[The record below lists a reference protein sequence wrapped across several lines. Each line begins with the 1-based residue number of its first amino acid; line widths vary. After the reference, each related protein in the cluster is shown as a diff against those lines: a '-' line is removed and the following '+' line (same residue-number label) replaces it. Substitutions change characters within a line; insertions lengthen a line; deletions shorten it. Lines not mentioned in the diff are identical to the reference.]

1 MLAAQARGL
10 RPLTSRRAARMLR
23 SMATDPS
30 AFFRTMLGEW
40 EKLANGVGGDML
52 KTDAWSQAMNAG
64 QSAHVEAQA
73 AMKTMAERALA
84 AANLPSRGEIAD
96 LSARIGRI
104 EATLQRI
111 EGHLTGAP
119 LPKLERPKPTRGRK
133 PPQAE

>member
-1 MLAAQARGL
+1 MTPIL
-10 RPLTSRRAARMLR
+10 AARMLR

-52 KTDAWSQAMNAG
+52 KTDQWSQAMNAG
-64 QSAHVEAQA
+64 QNAHVEAQA
-73 AMKTMAERALA
+73 AMKGMTERALA
-84 AANLPSRGEIAD
+84 AANLPSRTEFAD

-104 EATLQRI
+104 EAALERI

-119 LPKLERPKPTRGRK
+119 VRAPERPKPTRGRK
-133 PPQAE
+133 PPSEA